1 MMNPNMGVCTNT
13 NHSAVKQHISP
24 QSSMSL
30 INVVLLLDVKTG
42 TISPVTP
49 HGKGKRSRQTQ
60 NNNVF
65 LI

>member
-1 MMNPNMGVCTNT
+1 MMNPNMGMCTNT

-30 INVVLLLDVKTG
+30 INVVLVLDVKTG

-49 HGKGKRSRQTQ
+49 HRKGKRSRKTQ
-60 NNNVF
+60 NNTVF

>member
-49 HGKGKRSRQTQ
+49 HRKG
-60 NNNVF
+60 
-65 LI
+65 